1 MDLVDIEVLG
11 VGFNSAG
18 TDRGVARAPA
28 ALRAAGLIE
37 AVAGR
42 DAGMVAF
49 AGPRPERGPS
59 GLLAEEALVSMTGE
73 VRLAVADALAR
84 GTFPLLIGGDC
95 PISLGAWSALSEGLL
110 FVDGHE
116 DAWPPR
122 ESTTGEAADCE
133 LGLALGLTA
142 TALPDLAVIE
152 PGRVAVLGPRDA
164 DELATAG
171 VPSLRDRVFF
181 RSDDDLHG
189 QVEEETKAA
198 LDAVGNDRFWL
209 HVDLDV
215 LSTSALAAVDYP
227 QPGGLDW
234 GELATITRRA
244 LRTGSCAGMS
254 VTIYNP
260 DLDPAQT
267 GARRIV
273 GFLGDQFQ

>member
-1 MDLVDIEVLG
+1 MDVEVLG
-11 VGFNSAG
+11 VGFNSNG

-28 ALRAAGLIE
+28 ALRAAGLVG
-37 AVAGR
+37 AVHGR
-42 DAGMVAF
+42 DLGNVSF
-49 AGPRPERGPS
+49 AGPVPHRGPS
-59 GLLAEEALVSMTGE
+59 GLIAEEALVSMTGE
-73 VRLAVADALAR
+73 VRLTVAGALAR

-95 PISLGAWSALSEGLL
+95 PVLLGALAAQPGGLL

-133 LGLALGLTA
+133 LGLVLGLTP
-142 TALPDLAVIE
+142 TSLPDLGRIE
-152 PGRVAVLGPRDA
+152 PDLVAVLGARDA
-164 DELATAG
+164 DELAAAG
-171 VPSLRDRVFF
+171 VPSLRDRVFL
-181 RSDDDLHG
+181 RTDEDLHG
-189 QVEEETKAA
+189 RVEEQTERA
-198 LDAVGNDRFWL
+198 LEQIGERFWL

-215 LSTSALAAVDYP
+215 LSTDALAAVDYP

-244 LRTGSCAGMS
+244 LATRGCAGMS

-260 DLDPAQT
+260 DLDPGQT
-267 GARRIV
+267 QARRIV